1 MVEKKFKAL
10 RFASSLFKVL
20 AWIALVCGIIG
31 AFAVLVLGIAG
42 GALLSNNP
50 DLVEAAPSLSTL
62 TGVFGGVVGGVI
74 GFIGIIIVT
83 LIVFVV
89 LKATSELWEVYI
101 SVEHNTRLTAYYVSG
116 GQAPAEPGAMAPPPI
131 Q

>member
-10 RFASSLFKVL
+10 RFASGLFKVL
-20 AWIALVCGIIG
+20 AWIALVCGIIS
-31 AFAVLVLGIAG
+31 AFAVLIVSIVGGNLLTNSQYLGEAASSLSGNGGIIAGVLGFAG
-42 GALLSNNP
+42 LILLS
-50 DLVEAAPSLSTL
+50 LVM
-62 TGVFGGVVGGVI
+62 
-74 GFIGIIIVT
+74 
-83 LIVFVV
+83 FVV

-116 GQAPAEPGAMAPPPI
+116 GQAPAEPGMMAPPPI